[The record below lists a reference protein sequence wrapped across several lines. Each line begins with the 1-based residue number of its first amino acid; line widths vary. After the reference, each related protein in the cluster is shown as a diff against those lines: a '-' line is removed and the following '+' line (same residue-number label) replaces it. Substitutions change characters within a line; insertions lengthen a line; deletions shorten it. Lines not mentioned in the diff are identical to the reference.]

1 MRSMHAA
8 FLLLF
13 MNVALVGT
21 GVGGDWLGFRGDSTS
36 RASISLPSTID
47 TVNGLAWKSPIPG
60 RGVSGPIVVGDRVFV
75 TCSSGAKEDRLFIC
89 SMDAKSGK
97 KLWQR
102 EYWATGRTLMHP
114 DSANAA
120 PTPTSDGE
128 AIYAFY
134 SSNDLI
140 CVDLDGNLRWA
151 RGLTFDYPKAFND
164 VGMSSS
170 PIVVDGVVVVQV
182 ECQGES
188 FVAGVDAKT
197 GENKWRIDREKVAN
211 WASPIV
217 LRQHGHRNLV
227 LLQSPT
233 SISANDPATGKE
245 VWQVKLPCNSISSS
259 VVADD
264 KLYVALSGGVSAYEL
279 KGDEPPKP
287 IWKTNKLSA
296 SQASAVVSGDR
307 VLALNRAVLNCGNAA
322 DGVVKWQLRLTGQFW
337 ATPVAAGEHIYC
349 FSADG
354 KAQIVKMGEEKG
366 EVVSTADFGDRVY
379 GSPAVGNDG
388 MFIRGDKFLFKVA
401 N

>member
-1 MRSMHAA
+1 MCVI
-8 FLLLF
+8 LF
-13 MNVALVGT
+13 AVGNAT
-21 GVGGDWLGFRGDSTS
+21 IAGDWLGFRGDSSS
-36 RASISLPSTID
+36 RAPIPLPTKID
-47 TVNGLAWKSPIPG
+47 TVNGLAWKSPLPG
-60 RGVSGPIVVGDRVFV
+60 RGVSGPVVVGDRVFL

-89 SMDAKSGK
+89 SVDAKSGK

-128 AIYAFY
+128 AIYAFF

-170 PIVVDGVVVVQV
+170 PIVIDGVVVVQV

-197 GENKWRIDREKVAN
+197 GENKWRIDREKTAN
-211 WASPIV
+211 WSSPIV
-217 LRQHGHRNLV
+217 LRQPGKGNLV

-233 SISANDPATGKE
+233 TLTANDPATGKE
-245 VWQVKLPCNSISSS
+245 VWKIDATCNMISSAVLS
-259 VVADD
+259 DG
-264 KLYVALSGGVSAYEL
+264 KLFVPTAGGLTAYEL
-279 KGDEPPKP
+279 PESGKPKSL
-287 IWKTNKLSA
+287 WSTNKLRA
-296 SQASAVVSGDR
+296 SQASAVAKGDS
-307 VLALNRAVLNCGNAA
+307 VLALNGPVLNCGSAV
-322 DGVVKWQLRLTGQFW
+322 DGAVKWQIRLDGTFW
-337 ATPVAAGEHIYC
+337 STPIVAGDHVYC
-349 FSADG
+349 FNAEG
-354 KAQIVKMGEEKG
+354 KAQVVKIGDKKG
-366 EVVSTADFGDRVY
+366 EVVSTAEFGDRIY

-388 MFIRGDKFLFKVA
+388 MFIRGDKFLYKVA